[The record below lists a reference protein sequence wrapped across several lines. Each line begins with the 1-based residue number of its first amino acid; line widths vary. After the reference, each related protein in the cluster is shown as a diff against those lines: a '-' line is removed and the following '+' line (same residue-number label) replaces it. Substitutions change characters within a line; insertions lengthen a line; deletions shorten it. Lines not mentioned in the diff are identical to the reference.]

1 MKKLDFR
8 GRDNRGMSQLV
19 VSGIIGLAG
28 SGKTTLAKT
37 LKLKTYSFSTP
48 VKTICAHILGEE
60 IVKDKSYTI
69 NLGSIDFN
77 FSGQGNL
84 VKVKSPNP
92 KENMIYTGREIL
104 QYIGTDYIIENFGKQ
119 FYKELW
125 VTMLMCSIRCNPPER
140 IVVIDDV
147 RFKHEVKIIDRLTLV
162 VTDGIKPLELK
173 SEKLASKM
181 TKAFRNGTFAKKYP
195 DVKVVY
201 NRRIDGEMQWA
212 NYGFYPEEGERY
224 PDESKVCHGRGGSEF

>member
-1 MKKLDFR
+1 MGVLMKKLDFR
-8 GRDNRGMSQLV
+8 GRDNSRMAQLV

-48 VKTICAHILGEE
+48 VKAICAHILGEE

-69 NLGSIDFN
+69 NLGSINFN

-84 VKVKSPNP
+84 VKVKSAD
-92 KENMIYTGREIL
+92 EGMTYTGREIL
-104 QYIGTDYIIENFGKQ
+104 QYIGTDYIVENFGKQ
-119 FYKELW
+119 FHKALW
-125 VTMLMCSIRCNPPER
+125 VNMLICNVRCNPPER

-147 RFKHEVKIIDRLTLV
+147 RFKHEVKILDSLTLV
-162 VTDGIKPLELK
+162 VTDGIKPTGHE
-173 SEKLASKM
+173 SEKLARKM

-195 DVKVVY
+195 KVKVVY

-212 NYGFYPEEGERY
+212 ESSFYPIEGELF
-224 PDESKVCHGRGGSEF
+224 PDK